1 MDIYEAINAA
11 KKEEIADILDYV
23 LFRYKE
29 LYPQWKL
36 SLISIERAVD
46 KNKQL
51 DKMIEIL
58 QNMKE
63 K

>member
-23 LFRYKE
+23 LFRYKQ
-29 LYPQWKL
+29 LHPQWEL
-36 SLISIERAVD
+36 SVISIEKTVD
-46 KNKQL
+46 KNEQL